1 MIVCPDAPQR
11 PEMRMPHVTAAV
23 IGILNQK
30 CGNEGEQVA
39 PRKVMKRYV
48 AEEMRRN
55 RMSGQRDSLESQQVG
70 HSAYWNVKV
79 ILDVSYVL
87 NVNRVV
93 EQTATSVIGGRKVH
107 TRRSGASVM
116 VHLGRTANAAATTV
130 RADVAV
136 MHLLARGEQEDI
148 PAVVLTRRA
157 AEVIDVHAMRHPEEK
172 RGENHH
178 CDM

>member
-30 CGNEGEQVA
+30 CGNEGEQIA
-39 PRKVMKRYV
+39 PRKVMKRYI

-55 RMSGQRDSLESQQVG
+55 RMSGQRDSLESQQVR
-70 HSAYWNVKV
+70 HSAYGNVKV

-116 VHLGRTANAAATTV
+116 VHLGRTANAAAAV
-130 RADVAV
+130 RTAVAV
-136 MHLLARGEQEDI
+136 MHLLARGEQEE
-148 PAVVLTRRA
+148 AVAILLTRRA
-157 AEVIDVHAMRHPEEK
+157 AEVIDVHAVRHPEEE
-172 RGENHH
+172 RGENHY

>member
-1 MIVCPDAPQR
+1 MIVGPDTPQR

-23 IGILNQK
+23 TGILNQK
-30 CGNEGEQVA
+30 CGNEGEQVT

-55 RMSGQRDSLESQQVG
+55 RMSGQRDGLESQQVG
-70 HSAYWNVKV
+70 HGAYGNVKV
-79 ILDVSYVL
+79 ILDVIYVL

-107 TRRSGASVM
+107 TRRSGAIVM
-116 VHLGRTANAAATTV
+116 VHLGRTANATATV
-130 RADVAV
+130 RAAVAV

-157 AEVIDVHAMRHPEEK
+157 AEVIDVHAVRHPEEEH
-172 RGENHH
+172 GENHH

>member
-1 MIVCPDAPQR
+1 MIVGPDTPQR

-23 IGILNQK
+23 TGILNQK
-30 CGNEGEQVA
+30 CGNEGEQVT
-39 PRKVMKRYV
+39 PRKVMKRYI

-70 HSAYWNVKV
+70 HGAYGNVKV
-79 ILDVSYVL
+79 ILDVIYVL

-93 EQTATSVIGGRKVH
+93 EQTATSVTGGRKVH
-107 TRRSGASVM
+107 TRRSGAIVM
-116 VHLGRTANAAATTV
+116 VHLRRTANATATV
-130 RADVAV
+130 RAAVAV
-136 MHLLARGEQEDI
+136 MYLLARGEQEDI

-157 AEVIDVHAMRHPEEK
+157 AEVIDVHAVRHPEEK

>member
-1 MIVCPDAPQR
+1 M
-11 PEMRMPHVTAAV
+11 TAAV
-23 IGILNQK
+23 IEILNQK
-30 CGNEGEQVA
+30 CGNEGKQVT
-39 PRKVMKRYV
+39 PRKVMKRYI

-55 RMSGQRDSLESQQVG
+55 RMSSQRDSLESQQVG
-70 HSAYWNVKV
+70 HGAYWNVKV
-79 ILDVSYVL
+79 ILDVGYVL

-116 VHLGRTANAAATTV
+116 VHLRRTANAAATV
-130 RADVAV
+130 RAAVAV

-157 AEVIDVHAMRHPEEK
+157 AEVIDVHAVRHPKEK

>member
-1 MIVCPDAPQR
+1 
-11 PEMRMPHVTAAV
+11 
-23 IGILNQK
+23 
-30 CGNEGEQVA
+30 
-39 PRKVMKRYV
+39 MKRYI
-48 AEEMRRN
+48 AKEMRRN

-107 TRRSGASVM
+107 TRRSGTSVM
-116 VHLGRTANAAATTV
+116 VHLGRTANAAAV
-130 RADVAV
+130 VAV

-157 AEVIDVHAMRHPEEK
+157 AEVIDVHAVRHPEEK

-178 CDM
+178 CYM

>member
-30 CGNEGEQVA
+30 CGNEGEQIA
-39 PRKVMKRYV
+39 PRMVGKRYI

-55 RMSGQRDSLESQQVG
+55 RMSGQRDSLESQQVR
-70 HSAYWNVKV
+70 HSAYGNVKV

-116 VHLGRTANAAATTV
+116 VHLGRTANAAAAV
-130 RADVAV
+130 RTAVAV
-136 MHLLARGEQEDI
+136 MHLLARGEQEE
-148 PAVVLTRRA
+148 AVAILLTRRA
-157 AEVIDVHAMRHPEEK
+157 AEVIDVHAVRHPEEE
-172 RGENHH
+172 RGENHY